1 VKKLGTVH
9 SNTNFLGLLLL
20 ASVCNA
26 QQPQPPQRLTLSEA
40 EQIALR
46 SHPAIQSS
54 QFTAQ
59 AAGQVITQTKSA
71 QYPTLFGSV
80 TGVEALTGSRISAG
94 ALNNPIIYN
103 RLASGITASQLV
115 TDFGRTKNLVDSSR
129 LRAEAQNQNAETTRD
144 EVTLAVARAYFGI
157 LRSQAVLTVAQQT
170 VNARQLVAD
179 QVKALTDSKLK
190 SELDLSFANVNLAS
204 AKLDLASARNDLQ
217 SSQAEFATALGLPA
231 QQNFQLTEEPLPSD
245 LPADLNN
252 LIDEAIRKRPE
263 LASLRAE
270 QGAAERFA
278 EAEHD
283 LSRPTINGLL
293 TVGYLPTGQAALR
306 DRYGAAGINVN
317 IPIFNGKLFH
327 ARQAEAELH
336 AQAAAQNVKD
346 LENRVSRDVR
356 ESYLNAVN
364 AFERLVLTAQ
374 LLDQAKLGL
383 ELAQSRY
390 DLGLGSIVELS
401 QAQLNETS
409 AEFASTRAKYD
420 YQTERA
426 ILSYQTAT
434 IR

>member
-1 VKKLGTVH
+1 MKRLSPPV
-9 SNTNFLGLLLL
+9 LL
-20 ASVCNA
+20 AVICYA
-26 QQPQPPQRLTLSEA
+26 QQPPQRLTLAEA

-46 SHPAIQSS
+46 THPAIQSS

-59 AAGQVITQTKSA
+59 AAGQVITETRSA
-71 QYPTLFGSV
+71 EYPAMFGSV
-80 TGVEALTGSRISAG
+80 TGVGTLNGSRIAAG
-94 ALNNPIIYN
+94 ALNNPIIYD
-103 RLASGITASQLV
+103 RLASGVTASQLV
-115 TDFGRTKNLVDSSR
+115 SDFGRTKNLVASSR
-129 LRAEAQNQNAETTRD
+129 LRAEAQNQNAETTKD
-144 EVTLAVARAYFGI
+144 QITLDVARAYFGI

-204 AKLDLASARNDLQ
+204 AKLDLASAQNDLQ

-231 QQNFQLTEEPLPSD
+231 QQNFQLAEEPLPSN
-245 LPADLNN
+245 LPDDLNN
-252 LIDEAIRKRPE
+252 LIDQAIRLRPE

-278 EAEHD
+278 EAERG
-283 LSRPTINGLL
+283 LAYPTINAVA
-293 TVGYLPTGQAALR
+293 TAGYIPTGQVALGE
-306 DRYGAAGINVN
+306 RYGAAGVNIN

-327 ARQAEAELH
+327 ARQAEAVLR

-346 LENRVSRDVR
+346 LENRVMRDVR
-356 ESYLNAVN
+356 ESYLSALN
-364 AFERLVLTAQ
+364 AFQRLGLTSQ

-383 ELAQSRY
+383 DLAQSRY

-409 AEFASTRAKYD
+409 AEIASTRAKYD

-426 ILSYQTAT
+426 ILAYQTAT

>member
-1 VKKLGTVH
+1 MRFRFAVVVLVP
-9 SNTNFLGLLLL
+9 
-20 ASVCNA
+20 AVCFG
-26 QQPQPPQRLTLSEA
+26 QQPPQRLTLAEA

-46 SHPAIQSS
+46 GHPAIQSS

-59 AAGQVITQTKSA
+59 AAGQQITQARSA
-71 QYPTLFGSV
+71 EFPAVFGSV
-80 TGVEALTGSRISAG
+80 TGAGALNGSRIAAG

-103 RLASGITASQLV
+103 RLASGVTASQLV
-115 TDFGRTKNLVDSSR
+115 TDFGRTKNLVASSR
-129 LRAEAQNQNAETTRD
+129 LHAEAQNQNAETTKD
-144 EVTLAVARAYFGI
+144 EVTLAVARAYFGV
-157 LRSQAVLTVAQQT
+157 LRAQAVLAVAQQT

-204 AKLDLASARNDLQ
+204 AKLDLASAQNDLQ
-217 SSQAEFATALGLPA
+217 ASQAEFAAALGLPS
-231 QQNFQLTEEPLPSD
+231 QQNFELAEEPLPSD
-245 LPADLNN
+245 LPADLNA
-252 LIDEAIRKRPE
+252 LIDDAIRKRPE
-263 LASLRAE
+263 LASLRADL
-270 QGAAERFA
+270 GAAERFA
-278 EAEHD
+278 EAERD
-283 LSRPTINGLL
+283 LSHPTISGLL
-293 TVGYLPTGQAALR
+293 SVGYVPTSQVELR
-306 DRYGAAGINVN
+306 DRFGAAGINVN

-327 ARQAEAELH
+327 ARQAEAELR

-364 AFERLVLTAQ
+364 AFERLGLTKQ

-383 ELAQSRY
+383 DLAQSRY

-401 QAQLNETS
+401 QAQLNEAS
-409 AEFASTRAKYD
+409 AEIASTRAKYD

-426 ILSYQTAT
+426 ILSYQTAS